1 MPAPRTRA
9 AAARLRRGPV
19 PVASGPEGDLLVRT
33 SSIVVP
39 VEGGSPA
46 ALAATAA
53 GGGEWLQSRVAV
65 IVSPS
70 GSASIEIDRSA
81 KSSAGSSG
89 SRHQVRWSPAVMP
102 SSFKVSVWSAMAYRL
117 GSALGGR

>member
-1 MPAPRTRA
+1 RASPACLRAKQVRLAGNAETRRDMKVSMPAPRTRA

-46 ALAATAA
+46 VLAATAT

-81 KSSAGSSG
+81 KSSAGGSG
-89 SRHQVRWSPAVMP
+89 S
-102 SSFKVSVWSAMAYRL
+102 
-117 GSALGGR
+117 